1 MSDTQTWSMIHAE
14 RSSLADTLAGL
25 TPDQWATPSLCAGW
39 NVQQLAAH
47 VLAGAEQTGP
57 HFASGMVRSGFRFDT
72 FMKRDVERLSA
83 LTTDEIT
90 ERLRART
97 STTNRPPAPVVAMLG
112 EVVVH
117 GEDLRRPLGLTRS
130 PDGEAS
136 RACLELY
143 RTASFPVGGRKRIH
157 GLRLVAP
164 DADWSTGDGPEV
176 TGPALSLLLAMTGRD
191 AGLAEL
197 TGDGLPLLAARLAP
211 AAA

>member
-1 MSDTQTWSMIHAE
+1 MADTQTWSLIHAE
-14 RSSLADTLAGL
+14 RSSLADTLAEL

-39 NVQQLAAH
+39 NVRQLAAH

-57 HFASGMVRSGFRFDT
+57 HFVSGMVRSGFRFDT
-72 FMKRDVERLSA
+72 FMQRDAERLSA
-83 LTTDEIT
+83 LSTDEIT
-90 ERLRART
+90 RRLRVRT

-117 GEDLRRPLGLTRS
+117 GEDLRRPLGLTGS

-211 AAA
+211 AA